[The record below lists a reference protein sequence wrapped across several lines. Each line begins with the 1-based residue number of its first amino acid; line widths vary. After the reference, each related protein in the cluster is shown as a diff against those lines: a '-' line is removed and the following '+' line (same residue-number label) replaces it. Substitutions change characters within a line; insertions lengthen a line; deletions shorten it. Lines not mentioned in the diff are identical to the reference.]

1 MQLDVSQFIVACPK
15 DVTMYSDAA
24 KTTGND
30 DRLAVRDITLLVE
43 EALVRQLGAALR
55 RYDAFVFRP
64 GVDAGPAAPPED
76 GQPAAARAQV
86 LRALRACA
94 DASGWQILERL
105 AGGDATSG
113 ELGTLLRCPR
123 LIAWDQVNELV
134 QAGLA
139 ARDLEADA
147 VGLTA
152 AGRGMVDLVQ
162 ALTASAAAASVPAAS
177 AADLSAAR
185 LSAGQAGRA
194 QP

>member
-1 MQLDVSQFIVACPK
+1 MTAPGGTAAGRTIDPDVIGRGIGA
-15 DVTMYSDAA
+15 
-24 KTTGND
+24 
-30 DRLAVRDITLLVE
+30 RL
-43 EALVRQLGAALR
+43 RQLGAALR

-94 DASGWQILERL
+94 DASGWQILARL

-123 LIAWDQVNELV
+123 LTAWDQVNELV

-139 ARDLEADA
+139 ARDLETDA

-152 AGRGMVDLVQ
+152 AGRGMVDLVE
-162 ALTASAAAASVPAAS
+162 ALTASAAAASGPAAELS
-177 AADLSAAR
+177 AAESSAAESSAAR